1 MEIEPTGFRNQTEG
15 GNFINESHVH
25 SRRKGRWRLPSHSAG
40 RGAGAESSP
49 TVKGRRTAGVEFT
62 LRPNRHSVSVS
73 KEDKGTQ
80 KH

>member
-1 MEIEPTGFRNQTEG
+1 MKVTFTAAEKDAGDSRATVLDG
-15 GNFINESHVH
+15 GPE
-25 SRRKGRWRLPSHSAG
+25 RRAAP
-40 RGAGAESSP
+40 P
-49 TVKGRRTAGVEFT
+49 VKGRRTAGVEFT